1 VEVDFAAVMAR
12 VRRVIDDGIAFYE
25 REIERDEGITLFRGH
40 ARFAGEHALECE
52 GETVE
57 FEHALVATGARPRI
71 PDLPGLDRVPFA
83 TSDDLLKATELP
95 GHLVCLGAGAVSL
108 EFAQAYRRFGAEVT
122 IVLRGERIARG
133 EDAELAGLLQRYL
146 EEEGVRI
153 VTGARIERAELD
165 GGRPSLVLAGA
176 PRVTGDLL
184 LVATGREPVSDG
196 LGLAELGIG
205 TGPAGVAVDDE
216 LRTAL
221 PHVFAIGDAIDGM
234 MFTHVSTYEAP
245 IAIANMLDGAG
256 QRPDYRTM
264 PRTTFTSPE
273 LAGAGLSEEQ
283 AVVAGYEV
291 EVRRYDVGKLGKARA
306 LGDRR
311 GRVKFVLDARTGAIL
326 GAHVLAQ
333 HGGDLLPGPMVAMN
347 APGGTLDPLLATTH
361 PHPTLSEAVK
371 VAARDG

>member
-1 VEVDFAAVMAR
+1 MEVDFAAVMAR

-40 ARFAGEHALECE
+40 ARFADEHALECE

-83 TSDDLLKATELP
+83 TSDDLLEATELP
-95 GHLVCLGAGAVSL
+95 GRLVCLGAGAVSL

-184 LVATGREPVSDG
+184 LVATGREPAADG

-221 PHVFAIGDAIDGM
+221 PHVFAGGSSSC
-234 MFTHVSTYEAP
+234 STPARERSSAP
-245 IAIANMLDGAG
+245 TCWRSMGA
-256 QRPDYRTM
+256 
-264 PRTTFTSPE
+264 TSCP
-273 LAGAGLSEEQ
+273 
-283 AVVAGYEV
+283 
-291 EVRRYDVGKLGKARA
+291 ARWW
-306 LGDRR
+306 R
-311 GRVKFVLDARTGAIL
+311 
-326 GAHVLAQ
+326 
-333 HGGDLLPGPMVAMN
+333 
-347 APGGTLDPLLATTH
+347 
-361 PHPTLSEAVK
+361 
-371 VAARDG
+371 